1 MQAQCI
7 DLICRIYHHTRLGEW
22 KLNCRMMMRQNV
34 LLLFLVTQL
43 LLPNQIAGMRRT
55 FPSSWLL
62 YYGYSSGSSQQSSSI
77 PDSEES
83 SLAPRPTLTTSRPTT
98 SPPTVR
104 QQQILADG
112 GVTYSAWRK
121 LDNGT
126 YIRVNDSL
134 RAQDL
139 WYASSPSS
147 VNSSTLDAMDVIE
160 IENGRWVFSEERG
173 KWHWEPKAGQVCFL
187 HNYFQQ
193 FRNHFEAIFWML
205 QFIFFRV
212 KQLFLEVGRCCR
224 TGSGFSIRPPR
235 RPTLRRA
242 RRVGN
247 LEVMALGIIKCQ

>member
-77 PDSEES
+77 PDSE
-83 SLAPRPTLTTSRPTT
+83 
-98 SPPTVR
+98 
-104 QQQILADG
+104 
-112 GVTYSAWRK
+112 GVIYSAWRK

-247 LEVMALGIIKCQ
+247 LEVIALGIIKCQ

>member
-1 MQAQCI
+1 M
-7 DLICRIYHHTRLGEW
+7 
-22 KLNCRMMMRQNV
+22 N
-34 LLLFLVTQL
+34 F
-43 LLPNQIAGMRRT
+43 
-55 FPSSWLL
+55 
-62 YYGYSSGSSQQSSSI
+62 GYSSGSSQQSSSS

-83 SLAPRPTLTTSRPTT
+83 SLAPPPTLTTSRPAT
-98 SPPTVR
+98 SPPTGR

-173 KWHWEPKAGQVCFL
+173 SGEWHWEPKAGQVCFL
-187 HNYFQQ
+187 HNSFQQ
-193 FRNHFEAIFWML
+193 FPNHFKAIFWML

-242 RRVGN
+242 R
-247 LEVMALGIIKCQ
+247 

>member
-1 MQAQCI
+1 M
-7 DLICRIYHHTRLGEW
+7 Y
-22 KLNCRMMMRQNV
+22 
-34 LLLFLVTQL
+34 
-43 LLPNQIAGMRRT
+43 
-55 FPSSWLL
+55 S
-62 YYGYSSGSSQQSSSI
+62 GYSSGSSQHSSSS

-83 SLAPRPTLTTSRPTT
+83 NPAPPPAAAGSQGSSG
-98 SPPTVR
+98 SPAS
-104 QQQILADG
+104 QAYEQGGGSG
-112 GVTYSAWRK
+112 GVIYSAWRK

-160 IENGRWVFSEERG
+160 IENGRWVFSEEWAW
-173 KWHWEPKAGQVCFL
+173 KWEPKAGQVCFL
-187 HNYFQQ
+187 HNSFQQ
-193 FRNHFEAIFWML
+193 FPNHFKAIFWML

-212 KQLFLEVGRCCR
+212 KQLLLEVGRCCR

-247 LEVMALGIIKCQ
+247 LEVIALGIIKCQ

>member
-1 MQAQCI
+1 MCFSCSLSHNFCFPIKLQAWEEHFPLHDYCTMA
-7 DLICRIYHHTRLGEW
+7 TRQDH
-22 KLNCRMMMRQNV
+22 LNNRV
-34 LLLFLVTQL
+34 
-43 LLPNQIAGMRRT
+43 
-55 FPSSWLL
+55 SS
-62 YYGYSSGSSQQSSSI
+62 
-77 PDSEES
+77 PDSE
-83 SLAPRPTLTTSRPTT
+83 
-98 SPPTVR
+98 
-104 QQQILADG
+104 
-112 GVTYSAWRK
+112 GVIYSAWRK

-193 FRNHFEAIFWML
+193 FRNHFKAIFWML